1 MKKLSLVW
9 RETCKRISVHG
20 GKGLDERVAPK
31 SVILQAL
38 SSFVNLFLIRF
49 LVRFLVRPHYQRY
62 SLLFVTIVKKRREEL
77 KEALGTNALGA
88 PARGFLR
95 LSEESS

>member
-1 MKKLSLVW
+1 MPFGIEPQH
-9 RETCKRISVHG
+9 R
-20 GKGLDERVAPK
+20 
-31 SVILQAL
+31 
-38 SSFVNLFLIRF
+38 
-49 LVRFLVRPHYQRY
+49 RY

-88 PARGFLR
+88 PTRGFLR

>member
-1 MKKLSLVW
+1 MPFGIEPQH
-9 RETCKRISVHG
+9 R
-20 GKGLDERVAPK
+20 
-31 SVILQAL
+31 
-38 SSFVNLFLIRF
+38 
-49 LVRFLVRPHYQRY
+49 RY

>member
-1 MKKLSLVW
+1 MPLGI
-9 RETCKRISVHG
+9 EPHHG
-20 GKGLDERVAPK
+20 
-31 SVILQAL
+31 
-38 SSFVNLFLIRF
+38 
-49 LVRFLVRPHYQRY
+49 RY

>member
-1 MKKLSLVW
+1 MVGHV
-9 RETCKRISVHG
+9 RAG
-20 GKGLDERVAPK
+20 QGLDEKVALK

-38 SSFVNLFLIRF
+38 SSFVNLFLILF
-49 LVRFLVRPHYQRY
+49 LIRFLVRPHYGRY

-77 KEALGTNALGA
+77 KEALGTNAWA